1 VQERNALQRGLGF
14 LARQERAFKIN
25 LAKVSIQ
32 NFFVYLTQQYQSI
45 FVIGLGATPLQ
56 LGIMNSIGGLVG
68 AAIAT
73 PTGWLADR
81 RGIKVVMLLGM
92 LPMIIGAL
100 VFSLAYDW
108 TVAAAAVVI
117 STVALRMEMTAC
129 PMVCG
134 GCLKSSERAMGMQV
148 CDTLSAMP
156 RIVSPIIG
164 ATVVAAFGGMVV
176 SGIRPLY
183 YIQAA
188 GFILVLLIVLRVF
201 SNPPRIKETS
211 IAGVTAGLQEVF
223 DKGIK
228 VRRWLAYTCL
238 SSIPMFVTPSYL
250 PLYAAEVKSADQYVL
265 GGMASAAMIIPLLLS
280 IPAGHWADRAGRK
293 KIIYLTTLVHCSSLL
308 LLIFSFDTTMLL
320 TSSILQ
326 GFFTLAMVTQAAM
339 SAELV
344 PIRLLGR
351 WYGLLG
357 LFRGIMGVFAPVAAG
372 LIWNSLGADYV
383 FVMLMGT
390 ELAKLAILIA
400 VPETLKPR
408 EG

>member
-1 VQERNALQRGLGF
+1 VHGRSALQRGLGF
-14 LARQERAFKIN
+14 LARQEQAFKIN
-25 LAKVSIQ
+25 LVKVSIQ

-56 LGIMNSIGGLVG
+56 LGIMNSAGGLVG

-81 RGIKVVMLLGM
+81 HGIKVVMLLGM

-108 TVAAAAVVI
+108 TAAVAAVVI
-117 STVALRMEMTAC
+117 STVALRMETTAC

-156 RIVSPIIG
+156 RIVSPMIG
-164 ATVVAAFGGMVV
+164 AAVVAAFGGMVV

-201 SNPPRIKETS
+201 ANPPRVSETPTT
-211 IAGVTAGLQEVF
+211 GVTAGLQEVF
-223 DKGIK
+223 DKGIR
-228 VRRWLAYTCL
+228 VRRWLGYTCL

-280 IPAGHWADRAGRK
+280 IPAGHWADQAGRK
-293 KIIYLTTLVHCSSLL
+293 KIIYLTTLVHCLSLL
-308 LLIFSFDTTMLL
+308 LLIFALDTTMLL
-320 TSSILQ
+320 ASSILQ

-344 PIRLLGR
+344 PVRLLGR

-357 LFRGIMGVFAPVAAG
+357 LFRGVVGVVAPLVAG
-372 LIWNSLGADYV
+372 LVWNSYGAAYV
-383 FVMLMGT
+383 FVMLIGT
-390 ELAKLAILIA
+390 ELAKLAILA
-400 VPETLKPR
+400 GVPETLKPR